1 MAAFRELD
9 WRRLDVRA
17 IVEQRGVGNSNEDE
31 RAPIRAWLHA
41 EGYELL
47 VLDFEKGISP
57 VVAQLGEVLSWA
69 DQFGYELSPASRSLD
84 ALRDGFSF
92 VIAEK
97 STGMALH
104 LIGFAKARAE
114 DPAWATGLVEII
126 SENSLRELALGRR
139 FFALVEE

>member
-17 IVEQRGVGNSNEDE
+17 IVEQRGVGNSTQDE

-41 EGYELL
+41 EGYQLL
-47 VLDFEKGISP
+47 VLDFESGISP
-57 VVAQLGEVLSWA
+57 VVGQLGVALSWA

-84 ALRDGFSF
+84 VLRDGFSF
-92 VIAEK
+92 TIAEE
-97 STGMALH
+97 STGMVLH
-104 LIGFAKARAE
+104 LIHFAAARAE
-114 DPAWATGLVEII
+114 DPRWATGLLEII
-126 SENSLRELALGRR
+126 AENSLRELALGRR